1 MRKCFKI
8 NFLIN
13 IILLVF
19 TITFWFISLI
29 SFISNIR
36 IRNRNFQN
44 VYTNIN
50 IFGIFM
56 LLLSIGVL
64 VYLVLFIIFVIKSKQ
79 KSYFIKKFVSCIFI
93 IIVSGLLT
101 WLISYKII
109 IKSFDIIRRN
119 AQISLLYK

>member
-109 IKSFDIIRRN
+109 IKSVDIYRRN

>member
-19 TITFWFISLI
+19 TITFWFISFI
-29 SFISNIR
+29 SFIS
-36 IRNRNFQN
+36 RNRNFP
-44 VYTNIN
+44 NIYAN
-50 IFGIFM
+50 IFSIFM
-56 LLLSIGVL
+56 LLLSISVL

-93 IIVSGLLT
+93 IIVSVLLT
-101 WLISYKII
+101 CLISYKIL
-109 IKSFDIIRRN
+109 IKAVDIYRRN
-119 AQISLLYK
+119 VQISLLYK